1 MIFFR
6 RKIIGLARITL
17 SVLMKIIMTGG
28 GSGGHVMPALSLIDK
43 LKTDND
49 ILYVG
54 SKNSIEQQQ
63 CERRNIE
70 FRKIA
75 TGKLRRYLSLKN
87 VTDIFRVIKGIFD
100 AGRIIRKFRPNVIVS
115 TGGFVSV
122 PVVIAGHF
130 HSVPILI
137 HEQTIDAG
145 LANKIAAK
153 FATRIAVTF
162 SESKKYFPAAKTVQT
177 GIPLR
182 DVIFTG
188 SRDSAIANLGL
199 NSTMRTIYFTG
210 GGLGCHILNETA
222 LQILDTILDTHNV
235 IYQTGNAMDGA
246 DYEAMVQFREGL
258 STDKQQRFKLYNFV
272 NEEIADIF
280 AAADM
285 AVARSGAGTVCE
297 LSAMHIPAVFI
308 PLAIATGNEQY
319 KNAKSV
325 SDIGGAVILEEKDLT
340 ADKLL
345 SDILCVSDKC
355 ETMRNALSLAE
366 NKNGSEMIIEIIKDI
381 AK

>member
-1 MIFFR
+1 
-6 RKIIGLARITL
+6 
-17 SVLMKIIMTGG
+17 MKIIFTGG

-43 LKTDND
+43 LNNDND

-70 FRKIA
+70 FRKIS

-87 VTDIFRVIKGIFD
+87 LTDIFRVLKGIFD
-100 AGRIIRKFRPNVIVS
+100 AGKIIRKFKPNVIVS

-130 HSVPILI
+130 AHVPILI

-153 FATRIAVTF
+153 FATKIAVTF
-162 SESKKYFPAAKTVQT
+162 SESKKYFPVAKTVQT

-188 SRDSAIANLGL
+188 RRDSALTNLGL
-199 NSTMRTIYFTG
+199 NGDMRTIYFTG

-222 LQILDTILDTHNV
+222 LLILDKILDTHNV

-246 DYEAMVQFREGL
+246 DYEAMVKFRESL
-258 STDKQQRFKLYNFV
+258 TAEKQQRFKLYNFV

-280 AAADM
+280 AVADM

-297 LSAMHIPAVFI
+297 LSALHIPAVFI
-308 PLAIATGNEQY
+308 PLAIATNNEQL

-325 SDIGGAVILEEKDLT
+325 ADIGGAVILEEKDLT
-340 ADKLL
+340 AERLL
-345 SDILCVSDKC
+345 SDILSVSDKC
-355 ETMRNALSLAE
+355 ETMRNVLSQADS
-366 NKNGSEMIIEIIKDI
+366 KNGSEKIISLVNDI